1 MIRSLFQSKAR
12 NPIHERCSSDSF
24 TQLRSKYALY
34 YRIAEKQNGTRV
46 TVDGKDLVMLASN
59 EYLGLSQHPKVIEA
73 GKTAL
78 EKWGSGTMGARS
90 ANGGRGFHRE
100 LEEELADFLGKQA
113 CHVFSAGYLAC
124 MASITGFAQRG
135 DCVLV
140 DKNMHSSVWDGI
152 RLSMA
157 SVERFSHN
165 SASHLASLLEVL
177 DPQQAKLLAIEGVYS
192 MEGHIGDLPA
202 LVDLAEQHRCFVSL
216 DDAHGL
222 GVLGENGRGTAAHFG
237 LTEKIDIICGSLSKS
252 LASTGGFVAGD
263 AELIEFMRTHS
274 KQSIFSAA
282 ISPAQA
288 ACAQA
293 ALRVL
298 QEEPEWNQ
306 RLWANTRRYKALLDE
321 LGLDTWQS
329 ETPAI
334 PIVLGTRE
342 KAYYFWKRLWEK
354 GVFTII
360 STAPG
365 VPPGKDLVRT
375 AISARH
381 SEEDFEIIESALRYA
396 ASKM

>member
-1 MIRSLFQSKAR
+1 MIRSLFPSKTR
-12 NPIHERCSSDSF
+12 NPIHVRCEGDSF
-24 TQLRSKYALY
+24 TKLRHKYSLY
-34 YRIAEKQNGTRV
+34 YQIAEGQRGTRV
-46 TVDGKDLVMLASN
+46 IVDGKELVMLASN

-73 GKTAL
+73 GKRAL
-78 EKWGSGTMGARS
+78 EAWGSGTMGARS

-100 LEEELADFLGKQA
+100 LEEELAAFLGKQA

-135 DCVLV
+135 DIILA
-140 DKNMHSSVWDGI
+140 DKNLHSSLWDGI

-165 SASHLASLLEVL
+165 SAAHLKALLEEL
-177 DPQQAKLLAIEGVYS
+177 EPETAKLIAIEGVYS
-192 MEGHIGDLPA
+192 MEGHIGNLPA
-202 LVDLAEQHRCFVSL
+202 ITELAQQHQCFVSL
-216 DDAHGL
+216 DDAHGI
-222 GVLGENGRGTAAHFG
+222 GVLGKDGRGTADHFG
-237 LTEKIDIICGSLSKS
+237 VTGQVDVIAGSLSKS

-263 AELIEFMRTHS
+263 TAMIEYMRTYS

-288 ACAQA
+288 ACARA
-293 ALRVL
+293 ALQVM
-298 QEEPEWNQ
+298 QEEPEWKQ
-306 RLWANTRRYKALLDE
+306 RLWENTRRYHALLEE

-342 KAYYFWKRLWEK
+342 KAYFFWKRLWEK
-354 GVFTII
+354 GVFSVI

-381 SEEDFEIIESALRYA
+381 SEEDFAIIEAALRHA
-396 ASKM
+396 AKKI

>member
-1 MIRSLFQSKAR
+1 MIRSLFPSKTR
-12 NPIHERCSSDSF
+12 SPIHDRCEADSF
-24 TQLRSKYALY
+24 TKLRHKYSLY
-34 YRIAEKQNGTRV
+34 YQIAEGQRDTRV
-46 TVDGKDLVMLASN
+46 TIDGKELVMLASN

-73 GKTAL
+73 GKRAL
-78 EKWGSGTMGARS
+78 ETWGSGTMGARS

-100 LEEELADFLGKQA
+100 LEEELAAFLGKQA

-135 DCVLV
+135 DIILA
-140 DKNMHSSVWDGI
+140 DKNLHSSLWDGI

-165 SASHLASLLEVL
+165 SAAHLKTLLEEL
-177 DPQQAKLLAIEGVYS
+177 EPETPKLIAIEGVYS
-192 MEGHIGDLPA
+192 MEGHIGNLPA
-202 LVDLAEQHRCFVSL
+202 IAELAQQHRCFVSL
-216 DDAHGL
+216 DDAHGI
-222 GVLGENGRGTAAHFG
+222 GVLGNDGRGTADHFG
-237 LTEKIDIICGSLSKS
+237 VTPQIDVIAGSLSKS

-263 AELIEFMRTHS
+263 TAMIERMRTHS

-288 ACAQA
+288 ACARA
-293 ALRVL
+293 ALQVM
-298 QEEPEWNQ
+298 QEEPQWKQ
-306 RLWANTRRYKALLDE
+306 RLWENTRRYHALLE
-321 LGLDTWQS
+321 EIGLDTWES
-329 ETPAI
+329 ETPAV

-342 KAYYFWKRLWEK
+342 KAYFFWKRLWEK
-354 GVFTII
+354 GVFSVI

-381 SEEDFEIIESALRYA
+381 SEADFAVIEKALRYA
-396 ASKM
+396 AKKI

>member
-1 MIRSLFQSKAR
+1 MIRSLFQSKSK
-12 NPIHERCSSDSF
+12 NPIAERCRKDEF
-24 TQLRSKYALY
+24 TKLRAKYDLY
-34 YRIAEKQNGTRV
+34 YRIADTQEGTSISI
-46 TVDGKDLVMLASN
+46 DGQKLLMLASN

-73 GKTAL
+73 GKKAL
-78 EKWGSGTMGARS
+78 ETWGSGTMGARS
-90 ANGGRGFHRE
+90 ANGGRAFHRE
-100 LEEELADFLGKQA
+100 LEEELADFLGKEA

-135 DCVLV
+135 DDVLV

-157 SVERFSHN
+157 NVERFGHN
-165 SASHLASLLEVL
+165 NAEHLRSILSTL
-177 DPQQAKLLAIEGVYS
+177 DSKSAKLIAIEGVYS

-202 LVDLAEQHRCFVSL
+202 ITNVAKDYNCFVSL

-222 GVLGENGRGTAAHFG
+222 GVLGNGGRGTADHFG
-237 LTEKIDIICGSLSKS
+237 LTDSIDIISGSLSKS

-263 AELIEFMRTHS
+263 ASLIEYMRTHS
-274 KQSIFSAA
+274 KQAIFSAA

-288 ACAQA
+288 ACSLA
-293 ALRVL
+293 ALRVIK
-298 QEEPEWNQ
+298 EEPEWNE
-306 RLWANTRRYKALLDE
+306 RLWSNTRRYKALLE
-321 LGLDTWQS
+321 SLGLDTWES

-342 KAYYFWKRLWEK
+342 KAYFFWKRLSEK
-354 GVFTII
+354 GIFTII

-381 SEEDFEIIESALRYA
+381 TEADFEQIEAAMSYA
-396 ASKM
+396 ARS